1 MSTKLLDEQSSKKLP
16 WTLNNFEAA
25 HETCIFPLGED
36 PKTDLVMAFWAVG
49 SDLGSNSRFNAVQY
63 PLGDTNCN
71 ATRGHP
77 DGIKMETCW
86 LREPG
91 KYVLYGNKFWLN
103 LVAFVERERMMSF
116 GCWCGVWFVSFS
128 ISFIFCLWCL
138 KGLVF
143 CCFGHQM
150 FPIQIEEPLH
160 VAFFKSQW
168 WCFSVVCQ
176 MFSFGCCLK
185 RWNKHK
191 WIKYVLVPYHPLE
204 ASSHVS
210 NKIGCHSFG
219 GLCYLSGL
227 GM

>member
-25 HETCIFPLGED
+25 HETCIFPLGDD

-71 ATRGHP
+71 TTGGHP

-91 KYVLYGNKFWLN
+91 MYVLYGNKFWLN
-103 LVAFVERERMMSF
+103 LVAFVERGWWVLAVGVAF
-116 GCWCGVWFVSFS
+116 GLYPSRFL
-128 ISFIFCLWCL
+128 FIFCLWCL

-176 MFSFGCCLK
+176 MFSFG
-185 RWNKHK
+185 WM
-191 WIKYVLVPYHPLE
+191 
-204 ASSHVS
+204 
-210 NKIGCHSFG
+210 
-219 GLCYLSGL
+219 LSEKVKQA
-227 GM
+227 

>member
-128 ISFIFCLWCL
+128 ISFYFLF
-138 KGLVF
+138 VMF
-143 CCFGHQM
+143 ERPCFLLFWSSNDSNPDRGA
-150 FPIQIEEPLH
+150 
-160 VAFFKSQW
+160 VT
-168 WCFSVVCQ
+168 
-176 MFSFGCCLK
+176 CCLFQ
-185 RWNKHK
+185 
-191 WIKYVLVPYHPLE
+191 ISMMML
-204 ASSHVS
+204 
-210 NKIGCHSFG
+210 
-219 GLCYLSGL
+219 LSGL
-227 GM
+227 SNVLLWMLSEKVKQA